1 MSVHASLLDNIEC
14 EYKFA
19 VNQAY
24 AATFIHDFCSAYND
38 WLNEHYGKLPEA
50 FRQTHELK
58 RYLADESQAEVETL
72 TNSYFDTADDLIFAR
87 FKAGLRLR
95 SSSLVS
101 GVEQTIK
108 YKSEDG
114 GIGAAHTHVEHN
126 LRVEQQLTCPDL
138 TLFAPGVLPPELV
151 ALSQEHELISKYQTN
166 FTRTKLLLEV
176 PAFVTF
182 ELALDQGEIIAGTC
196 RSPICEVECELK
208 TINHD
213 FLDAHLGSRIYDLE
227 DVRFEFSA
235 LISDLLLKVSG
246 APTVFKDTSLLM
258 QQGGAQRI
266 NAHGVTF
273 ASIDPLG
280 AEQQHSCEVGTSP
293 ENSGLGASPEHSGLG
308 ASGILDAGGT
318 PQISGLTEVNS
329 MVAMVPSP
337 AKPAQMRD
345 YFGSM
350 EPLTAFDSDNDG
362 LGEGLSGDDIIN
374 TKLDACDDDHALSLK
389 IAERIKREDALRAA
403 YPAKSGGVIGLE
415 PFSKLKRAVVL
426 ATFYQMN
433 QQWQPDALEPAVLSV
448 AAGTR
453 IDLAHYLKIM
463 HDYDQLSNPTIEQF
477 TSTCKSVIAGYTNA
491 IGLALL
497 LGTRAHFEDLR
508 DLLKCSL
515 HFAFNH
521 KSFWVSQADKDI
533 HRHLCEEPDLKDLS
547 MLIVGECAS
556 MYIEFNVNM
565 WIAPFYGRL
574 AAALENKDQPLT
586 LERFK
591 ELCRSCVDNSFAIM
605 SSQFIE
611 RLIYQL
617 GRKSDLFLGPQDSNY
632 KLKALAT
639 QYHIRQAW
647 STINLCVCN

>member
-38 WLNEHYGKLPEA
+38 WLHEHYGKLPDA
-50 FRQTHELK
+50 FKQTHDLT
-58 RYLADESQAEVETL
+58 RYLADESKVEVETL

-95 SSSLVS
+95 GSSLFE

-126 LRVEQQLTCPDL
+126 LRVDQKLNTPDL

-151 ALSQEHELISKYQTN
+151 ALTQEHELISKYQTN

-182 ELALDQGEIIAGTC
+182 EVALDQGEIIAGTC

-208 TINHD
+208 AINHD

-266 NAHGVTF
+266 TANGITF
-273 ASIDPLG
+273 ATIDPLG
-280 AEQQHSCEVGTSP
+280 AEHQPISGVATSIDS
-293 ENSGLGASPEHSGLG
+293 ENLGAIG
-308 ASGILDAGGT
+308 ALEQGIVPIVT
-318 PQISGLTEVNS
+318 GLTDVGS
-329 MVAMVPSP
+329 YVAMAPAPHKP
-337 AKPAQMRD
+337 AKQEG
-345 YFGSM
+345 YFGHM

-362 LGEGLSGDDIIN
+362 LGEGLSSEDILK
-374 TKLDACDDDHALSLK
+374 TKLDAYDDDHALSAK
-389 IAERIKREDALRAA
+389 IAELIKQEEALRAA

-426 ATFYQMN
+426 ATFYRMN
-433 QQWQPDALEPAVLSV
+433 QKWQPDSPQEAQLSV
-448 AAGTR
+448 ADGTR
-453 IDLAHYLKIM
+453 IDLEYYLKVM
-463 HDYDQLSNPTIEQF
+463 HEYDKLSDPTVEQF
-477 TSTCKSVIAGYTNA
+477 TSTCKAVISGYTNA
-491 IGLALL
+491 LGLALL

-515 HFAFNH
+515 NFAFNH
-521 KSFWVSQADKDI
+521 KRFWVSQADKDI
-533 HRHLCEEPDLKDLS
+533 HRHLCEDPDLKDLS

-556 MYIEFNVNM
+556 LYIEFNVNM

-574 AAALENKDQPLT
+574 AAALENKERPLT

-591 ELCRSCVDNSFAIM
+591 ELCRSCVDNSYAIM
-605 SSQFIE
+605 SSQFVE
-611 RLIYQL
+611 RLSYQL
-617 GRKSDLFLGPQDSNY
+617 ERKADILTAPHDSNY

-647 STINLCVCN
+647 STISLCVCN

>member
-38 WLNEHYGKLPEA
+38 WLHEHYGKLPDA
-50 FRQTHELK
+50 FKQTHDLT
-58 RYLADESQAEVETL
+58 RYLADESKVEVETL

-95 SSSLVS
+95 GSSLFE

-126 LRVEQQLTCPDL
+126 LRVDQKLNTPDL

-151 ALSQEHELISKYQTN
+151 ALTQEHELISKYQTN

-182 ELALDQGEIIAGTC
+182 EVALDQGEIIAGTC

-208 TINHD
+208 AINHD

-266 NAHGVTF
+266 TANGITF
-273 ASIDPLG
+273 ATIDPLG
-280 AEQQHSCEVGTSP
+280 AEHQPISGVATSIES
-293 ENSGLGASPEHSGLG
+293 ENLGAIG
-308 ASGILDAGGT
+308 ALEQGIVPIVT
-318 PQISGLTEVNS
+318 GLTDVGS
-329 MVAMVPSP
+329 YVAMAPAPHKP
-337 AKPAQMRD
+337 AKQEG
-345 YFGSM
+345 YFGHM

-362 LGEGLSGDDIIN
+362 LGEGLSSEDILK
-374 TKLDACDDDHALSLK
+374 TKLDAYDDDHALSAK
-389 IAERIKREDALRAA
+389 IAELIKQEEALRAA

-426 ATFYQMN
+426 ATFYRMN
-433 QQWQPDALEPAVLSV
+433 QKWQPDSPQEAQLSV
-448 AAGTR
+448 ADGTR
-453 IDLAHYLKIM
+453 H
-463 HDYDQLSNPTIEQF
+463 
-477 TSTCKSVIAGYTNA
+477 
-491 IGLALL
+491 
-497 LGTRAHFEDLR
+497 R
-508 DLLKCSL
+508 DLPAKQTHGQPAANHAGRHAHPQPQPSPAA
-515 HFAFNH
+515 HHRAFR
-521 KSFWVSQADKDI
+521 S
-533 HRHLCEEPDLKDLS
+533 
-547 MLIVGECAS
+547 
-556 MYIEFNVNM
+556 
-565 WIAPFYGRL
+565 
-574 AAALENKDQPLT
+574 ENRPMA
-586 LERFK
+586 
-591 ELCRSCVDNSFAIM
+591 RSGV
-605 SSQFIE
+605 
-611 RLIYQL
+611 R
-617 GRKSDLFLGPQDSNY
+617 R
-632 KLKALAT
+632 
-639 QYHIRQAW
+639 
-647 STINLCVCN
+647 

>member
-19 VNQAY
+19 VNETY

-38 WLNEHYGKLPEA
+38 WLHDHYDKLPDA
-50 FRQTHELK
+50 FKQTHKLA
-58 RYLADESQAEVETL
+58 RYLADETKAEVETL

-95 SSSLVS
+95 GSSLVP

-126 LRVEQQLTCPDL
+126 LRVDHQLTTPDL

-151 ALSQEHELISKYQTN
+151 ALTKEHELISKYQTN

-182 ELALDQGEIIAGTC
+182 EVALDQGEIIAGTC

-208 TINHD
+208 AINHD

-246 APTVFKDTSLLM
+246 APTAFKDTSLLQ

-266 NAHGVTF
+266 TANGITF

-280 AEQQHSCEVGTSP
+280 AEHQQSCAVGTSP
-293 ENSGLGASPEHSGLG
+293 EYSVLGATG
-308 ASGILDAGGT
+308 ALEQGIVPIVT
-318 PQISGLTEVNS
+318 GLTDVSSYVS
-329 MVAMVPSP
+329 MAPLVAKAPESGD
-337 AKPAQMRD
+337 QRD
-345 YFGSM
+345 YFGHM

-362 LGEGLSGDDIIN
+362 LGEGLSGEDILK
-374 TKLDACDDDHALSLK
+374 TKLDAYDDDHVLSLK
-389 IAERIKREDALRAA
+389 IAELIKREEALRAA
-403 YPAKSGGVIGLE
+403 HPAKSGGVIGLE

-426 ATFYQMN
+426 ANFYRMN
-433 QQWQPDALEPAVLSV
+433 QKWQPDSLEPAQLSV
-448 AAGTR
+448 AEGTR
-453 IDLAHYLKIM
+453 IDLEYYLKAM
-463 HDYDQLSNPTIEQF
+463 HEYDQLSDPTVEQF
-477 TSTCKSVIAGYTNA
+477 TSTCKTVISGYTNA
-491 IGLALL
+491 LGLALL

-521 KSFWVSQADKDI
+521 KRFFVSQADKDI
-533 HRHLCEEPDLKDLS
+533 HRHLCEDPDLKDLS

-556 MYIEFNVNM
+556 LYIEFNVNM

-574 AAALENKDQPLT
+574 AAALENKAQPLT
-586 LERFK
+586 LDRFK
-591 ELCRSCVDNSFAIM
+591 ELCRSCVDNSYAIM
-605 SSQFIE
+605 SSQFVE

-617 GRKSDLFLGPQDSNY
+617 GRKGDILTAPQDSNY

-647 STINLCVCN
+647 STINLCVCS